1 MVQLVIIRKLRY
13 LPVLA
18 HVHHVHFS
26 KETTALISFPLSVGV
41 SVCGFYFSGNSG
53 IR

>member
-26 KETTALISFPLSVGV
+26 KETTALISFPLSVR
-41 SVCGFYFSGNSG
+41 SVRVWILFFW
-53 IR
+53 